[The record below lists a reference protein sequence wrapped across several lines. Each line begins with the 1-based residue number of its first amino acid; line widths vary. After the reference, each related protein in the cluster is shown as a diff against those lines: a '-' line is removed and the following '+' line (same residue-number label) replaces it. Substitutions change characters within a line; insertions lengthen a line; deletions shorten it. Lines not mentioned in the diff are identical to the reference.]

1 MAEKVKFTL
10 EYEIKSSPKILY
22 SFISEPN
29 GLSQWFSDDVKIRD
43 HVYTFT
49 WDDGE
54 EQKAKLLSFKD
65 SKSVKFHWID
75 DEPYTYFEM
84 EIVKDELTNDVALV
98 ITDFALAENLKDRQ
112 LIWNIQIENLLSVI
126 GA

>member
-1 MAEKVKFTL
+1 MIEKVKFTL
-10 EYEIKSSPKILY
+10 EYEIRSSPKILY

-29 GLSQWFSDDVKIRD
+29 GLSEWFADDVKIREQ
-43 HVYTFT
+43 VYTFI

-54 EQKAKLLSFKD
+54 EQKAKLLSSKEY
-65 SKSVKFHWID
+65 KSVKFHWID
-75 DEPYTYFEM
+75 DEPYTYFEL

-98 ITDFALAENLKDRQ
+98 VTDFASEENLSDRKM
-112 LIWNIQIENLLSVI
+112 IWNIQVEGLLNVI

>member
-1 MAEKVKFTL
+1 MSEKVKFVL
-10 EYEIKSSPKILY
+10 EYEIRSSSKILY

-29 GLSQWFSDDVKIRD
+29 GLSEWFADNVKVKD
-43 HVYTFT
+43 HVYTFI

-54 EQKAKLLSFKD
+54 EQKAKLLSFKEN
-65 SKSVKFHWID
+65 KFIKFHWVD

-98 ITDFALAENLKDRQ
+98 ITDFALAENLKDRSQ
-112 LIWNIQIENLLSVI
+112 IWDIQIDTLLHVI